1 MSIDIRFQKMND
13 LTDLLY
19 IFGLILPEGTDKVF
33 EEDGTQIHISKKNGG
48 VKISV
53 NSNKDLS
60 GEDFDDS
67 TIKDTIS
74 EFKDNINDL
83 DDSVFIESLEEARKA
98 IDVKRFD
105 ELLNL
110 EKFTEVEATE
120 VANMITYF
128 SQIISNNLQEKIQ
141 ELLELQERF

>member
-1 MSIDIRFQKMND
+1 MNEFQKMND
-13 LTDLLY
+13 LTDLLH
-19 IFGLILPEGTDKVF
+19 IFGLIIPEGTDKVF
-33 EEDGTQIHISKKNGG
+33 EEDGTQIHISKKNGS

-67 TIKDTIS
+67 SIKDAIS

-110 EKFTEVEATE
+110 EKFTEAEATE

>member
-1 MSIDIRFQKMND
+1 MNEFQKMND
-13 LTDLLY
+13 LTDLLH
-19 IFGLILPEGTDKVF
+19 IFGLIIPEGTDKVF

-60 GEDFDDS
+60 GENFDDS
-67 TIKDTIS
+67 SIKDAIS
-74 EFKDNINDL
+74 EFKDSINDL

-110 EKFTEVEATE
+110 EKFTEAEATE
-120 VANMITYF
+120 AANMITYF

>member
-1 MSIDIRFQKMND
+1 MNEFQKMND
-13 LTDLLY
+13 LTDLLH
-19 IFGLILPEGTDKVF
+19 IFGLIIPEGTDKVF

-60 GEDFDDS
+60 GENFDDS
-67 TIKDTIS
+67 SIKDAIS

-83 DDSVFIESLEEARKA
+83 DDSIFIESLEEARKA

-110 EKFTEVEATE
+110 EKFTEAEATE

>member
-1 MSIDIRFQKMND
+1 MNEFQKMND
-13 LTDLLY
+13 LTDLLH
-19 IFGLILPEGTDKVF
+19 IFGLIIPEGTDKVF

-67 TIKDTIS
+67 NIKDAIS

-110 EKFTEVEATE
+110 EKFTEAEATE

>member
-1 MSIDIRFQKMND
+1 MNEFQKMND
-13 LTDLLY
+13 LTDLLN
-19 IFGLILPEGTDKVF
+19 IFGLIIPEGIDKVF
-33 EEDGTQIHISKKNGG
+33 EEDGTQIHISKKNGD

-60 GEDFDDS
+60 GEGFDDS
-67 TIKDTIS
+67 SIKEAIS

-83 DDSVFIESLEEARKA
+83 DDSVFIESLEEAV

-110 EKFTEVEATE
+110 EKFTEAEATE
-120 VANMITYF
+120 VANMINYF
-128 SQIISNNLQEKIQ
+128 SQLVHNNLQTKID
-141 ELLELQERF
+141 ELSELKERF

>member
-1 MSIDIRFQKMND
+1 MNEFQKMND
-13 LTDLLY
+13 LTDLLH
-19 IFGLILPEGTDKVF
+19 IFGLIIPEGTDKVF
-33 EEDGTQIHISKKNGG
+33 EEDGTQIHISKKNGS

-60 GEDFDDS
+60 GDFDDS
-67 TIKDTIS
+67 SIKDAIS

-98 IDVKRFD
+98 INVKRFD

-110 EKFTEVEATE
+110 EKFTEAEATE

>member
-1 MSIDIRFQKMND
+1 MNEFQKIND
-13 LTDLLY
+13 LTDLLH
-19 IFGLILPEGTDKVF
+19 IFGLIIPEGTDKVF

-60 GEDFDDS
+60 GENFDDS
-67 TIKDTIS
+67 SIKDAIS

-110 EKFTEVEATE
+110 EKFTKAEATE

>member
-1 MSIDIRFQKMND
+1 MNEFQKMND
-13 LTDLLY
+13 LTDLLH
-19 IFGLILPEGTDKVF
+19 IFGLIIPEGTDKVF

-60 GEDFDDS
+60 GENFDDS
-67 TIKDTIS
+67 SIKDAIS

-83 DDSVFIESLEEARKA
+83 DDSIFIESLEEARKA

-110 EKFTEVEATE
+110 EKFTEAEATE
-120 VANMITYF
+120 VSNMITYF

>member
-1 MSIDIRFQKMND
+1 MNEFQKMND
-13 LTDLLY
+13 LTDLLH
-19 IFGLILPEGTDKVF
+19 IFGLIIPEGTDKVF

-60 GEDFDDS
+60 REDFDDS
-67 TIKDTIS
+67 SIKDAIS

-110 EKFTEVEATE
+110 EKFTEAEATE

>member
-1 MSIDIRFQKMND
+1 MNEFQKMND
-13 LTDLLY
+13 LTDLLH
-19 IFGLILPEGTDKVF
+19 IFGLIIPEGTDKVF

-67 TIKDTIS
+67 SIKDAIS

-110 EKFTEVEATE
+110 EEFTEAEATE

>member
-1 MSIDIRFQKMND
+1 MNEFQKMND
-13 LTDLLY
+13 LTDLLH
-19 IFGLILPEGTDKVF
+19 IFGLIIPEGTDKVF
-33 EEDGTQIHISKKNGG
+33 EEDGTQIHISKKNGS

-60 GEDFDDS
+60 GEDF
-67 TIKDTIS
+67 
-74 EFKDNINDL
+74 

-110 EKFTEVEATE
+110 EKFTEAEATE

>member
-1 MSIDIRFQKMND
+1 MNEFQKMND
-13 LTDLLY
+13 LTDLLH
-19 IFGLILPEGTDKVF
+19 IFGLIIPEGTDKVF

-60 GEDFDDS
+60 GENFDDS
-67 TIKDTIS
+67 SIKDAIS

-110 EKFTEVEATE
+110 EKFTEAEATE

>member
-1 MSIDIRFQKMND
+1 MNEFQKMND
-13 LTDLLY
+13 LTDLLH
-19 IFGLILPEGTDKVF
+19 IFGLIIPEGTDKVF
-33 EEDGTQIHISKKNGG
+33 EEDGTQIHISKKNGS

-60 GEDFDDS
+60 GGNFDDS
-67 TIKDTIS
+67 SIKDAIS

-110 EKFTEVEATE
+110 EKFTEAEATE

>member
-1 MSIDIRFQKMND
+1 MNEFQKMND
-13 LTDLLY
+13 LTDLLH
-19 IFGLILPEGTDKVF
+19 IFGLIIPEGIDKVF
-33 EEDGTQIHISKKNGG
+33 EEDGTQIHISKKNGS

-67 TIKDTIS
+67 SIKDAIS

-98 IDVKRFD
+98 IDVKF
-105 ELLNL
+105 
-110 EKFTEVEATE
+110 
-120 VANMITYF
+120 
-128 SQIISNNLQEKIQ
+128 
-141 ELLELQERF
+141 

>member
-1 MSIDIRFQKMND
+1 MNEFQKMND
-13 LTDLLY
+13 LTDLLH
-19 IFGLILPEGTDKVF
+19 IFGLIIPEGIDKVF
-33 EEDGTQIHISKKNGG
+33 EEDGTQIHISKNNGS

-60 GEDFDDS
+60 GENFDDS
-67 TIKDTIS
+67 SIKDTIS

-83 DDSVFIESLEEARKA
+83 DDSVFIESLEEARKT
-98 IDVKRFD
+98 INVKRFD

-110 EKFTEVEATE
+110 EKFTEAEATE

>member
-1 MSIDIRFQKMND
+1 MNEFQKMND
-13 LTDLLY
+13 LTDLLH
-19 IFGLILPEGTDKVF
+19 IFGLIIPEGTDKVF
-33 EEDGTQIHISKKNGG
+33 EEDGTQIHISKKDGS

-67 TIKDTIS
+67 SIKDTIS

-110 EKFTEVEATE
+110 EKFTEAEATE

-141 ELLELQERF
+141 ELLELRKRF

>member
-1 MSIDIRFQKMND
+1 MNEFQKMND

-19 IFGLILPEGTDKVF
+19 IFGLIIPEGTDKVF

-67 TIKDTIS
+67 SIKDAIS

-110 EKFTEVEATE
+110 EKFTEAEATE

>member
-1 MSIDIRFQKMND
+1 MNEFQKMND
-13 LTDLLY
+13 LTDLLH
-19 IFGLILPEGTDKVF
+19 IFGLIIPEGTDKVF

-67 TIKDTIS
+67 NIKDAIS

-83 DDSVFIESLEEARKA
+83 DDSVFIKSLEEARKA

-110 EKFTEVEATE
+110 EKFTEAEATE

>member
-1 MSIDIRFQKMND
+1 MNEFQKMND
-13 LTDLLY
+13 LTDLLH
-19 IFGLILPEGTDKVF
+19 IFGLIIPEGTDKVF
-33 EEDGTQIHISKKNGG
+33 EEDGTQIHISKKNGS

-60 GEDFDDS
+60 GENFDDS
-67 TIKDTIS
+67 SIKDAIS

-83 DDSVFIESLEEARKA
+83 DDSAFIESLEEARKA

-110 EKFTEVEATE
+110 EKFTEAEATE

>member
-1 MSIDIRFQKMND
+1 MNEFQKMND
-13 LTDLLY
+13 LTDLLH
-19 IFGLILPEGTDKVF
+19 IFGLIIPEGTDKVF
-33 EEDGTQIHISKKNGG
+33 EEDRTQIHISKKNGS

-60 GEDFDDS
+60 GENFDDS
-67 TIKDTIS
+67 SIKDAIS

-110 EKFTEVEATE
+110 EKFTEAEATE

>member
-1 MSIDIRFQKMND
+1 MNEFQKMND
-13 LTDLLY
+13 LTDLLH
-19 IFGLILPEGTDKVF
+19 IFGLIIPEGTDKVF
-33 EEDGTQIHISKKNGG
+33 EEDGTQIHISKKNGS

-60 GEDFDDS
+60 GENFDDS
-67 TIKDTIS
+67 SIKDAIS

-110 EKFTEVEATE
+110 EKFTEAEATE

>member
-1 MSIDIRFQKMND
+1 MNEFQKMND
-13 LTDLLY
+13 LTDLLH
-19 IFGLILPEGTDKVF
+19 IFGLIVPEGTDKVF
-33 EEDGTQIHISKKNGG
+33 EEDGIQIHISKKNGS

-67 TIKDTIS
+67 SIKDAIS

-83 DDSVFIESLEEARKA
+83 DDSIFIESYEAVEKA

-110 EKFTEVEATE
+110 EKFTEAEATE
-120 VANMITYF
+120 VANMIAYF
-128 SQIISNNLQEKIQ
+128 SQIINIKLQEKIQ
-141 ELLELQERF
+141 KFTELKDKF

>member
-1 MSIDIRFQKMND
+1 MND
-13 LTDLLY
+13 LTDLLH
-19 IFGLILPEGTDKVF
+19 IFGLIIPEGTDKVF

-67 TIKDTIS
+67 NIKDAIS

-83 DDSVFIESLEEARKA
+83 DDSVFIKSLEEARKA

-110 EKFTEVEATE
+110 EKFTEAEATE

>member
-1 MSIDIRFQKMND
+1 MNEFQKMND

-19 IFGLILPEGTDKVF
+19 IFGLIIPEGTDKVF
-33 EEDGTQIHISKKNGG
+33 EEDGTQIHISKKNGS

-67 TIKDTIS
+67 SIKDAIS

-110 EKFTEVEATE
+110 EKFTEAEATE

>member
-1 MSIDIRFQKMND
+1 MNEFQKMND
-13 LTDLLY
+13 LTDLLH
-19 IFGLILPEGTDKVF
+19 IFGLIIPEGTDKVF

-67 TIKDTIS
+67 SIKDAIS

-110 EKFTEVEATE
+110 EKFTEAEATE